1 MFARY
6 PSIVGELS
14 YRTDVEQ
21 DGKLDSRWKALMTK
35 YPERFVVGTDTWITP
50 RWGQVEE
57 LAVFYRRM
65 LEELPKEVAEKIAYR
80 NGLAMFGV
88 K

>member
-1 MFARY
+1 
-6 PSIVGELS
+6 
-14 YRTDVEQ
+14 
-21 DGKLDSRWKALMTK
+21 
-35 YPERFVVGTDTWITP
+35 
-50 RWGQVEE
+50 VEE